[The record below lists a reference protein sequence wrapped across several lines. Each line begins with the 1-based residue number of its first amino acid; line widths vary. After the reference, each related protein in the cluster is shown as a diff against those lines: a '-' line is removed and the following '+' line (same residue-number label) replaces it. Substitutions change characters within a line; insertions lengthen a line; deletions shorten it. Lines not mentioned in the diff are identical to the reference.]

1 MRLLFYGGNV
11 CMEKILRWL
20 GIKRLV
26 VDEVK
31 RGKVVKRHVI
41 VEEKK
46 KRK

>member
-1 MRLLFYGGNV
+1 
-11 CMEKILRWL
+11 MEKLLRWL

-41 VEEKK
+41 VTEKK
-46 KRK
+46 KKSP